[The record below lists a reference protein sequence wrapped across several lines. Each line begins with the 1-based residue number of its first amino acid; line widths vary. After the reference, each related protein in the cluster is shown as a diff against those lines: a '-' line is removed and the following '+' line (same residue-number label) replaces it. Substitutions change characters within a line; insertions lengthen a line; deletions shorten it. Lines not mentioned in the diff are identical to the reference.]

1 MPSWEQAYS
10 ACHTLSDGWRRM
22 VEKMGKEDDLMGES
36 DIDAL
41 QCLGAGEGWNM
52 GTVGDL
58 EEKK

>member
-1 MPSWEQAYS
+1 
-10 ACHTLSDGWRRM
+10 M